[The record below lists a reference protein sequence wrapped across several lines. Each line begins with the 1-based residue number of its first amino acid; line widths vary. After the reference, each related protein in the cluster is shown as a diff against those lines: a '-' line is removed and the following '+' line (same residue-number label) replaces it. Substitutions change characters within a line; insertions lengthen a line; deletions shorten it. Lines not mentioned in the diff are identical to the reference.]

1 MQLEAQFDA
10 GQYKFT
16 IEPATFS
23 MSSYDTF
30 VTSIQPEVDEF
41 RRRQAAGVVSEE
53 IRYVPSLHTTHIP
66 KTSAF
71 SRLSI
76 REQELLSRWET
87 RKRAE
92 REAELRNHSEVL
104 VVSNIGACVIPT
116 LSDKHAEEVLTVR

>member
-10 GQYKFT
+10 SQYKFT
-16 IEPATFS
+16 IESATFS

-30 VTSIQPEVDEF
+30 VTSVQPEVDEF

-53 IRYVPSLHTTHIP
+53 IRCVPSLHTIRIP
-66 KTSAF
+66 KADAF

-92 REAELRNHSEVL
+92 REAELRKNSEVL
-104 VVSNIGACVIPT
+104 VVSNIGACGIPT
-116 LSDKHAEEVLTVR
+116 LSDKHAEEVLTAR

>member
-1 MQLEAQFDA
+1 
-10 GQYKFT
+10 
-16 IEPATFS
+16 

-30 VTSIQPEVDEF
+30 VASIQFEVDEF

-53 IRYVPSLHTTHIP
+53 IRYVPSLHTIRIP
-66 KTSAF
+66 KTSTF

-87 RKRAE
+87 RKWAE
-92 REAELRNHSEVL
+92 REAELRKDSEVL
-104 VVSNIGACVIPT
+104 VVSNIGACFIPT